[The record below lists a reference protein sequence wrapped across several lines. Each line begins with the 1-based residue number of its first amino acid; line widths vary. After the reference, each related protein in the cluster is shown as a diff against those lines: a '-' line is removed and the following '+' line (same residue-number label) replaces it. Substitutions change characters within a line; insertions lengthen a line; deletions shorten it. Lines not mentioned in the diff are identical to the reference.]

1 MSEFAQA
8 GARRMVD
15 HPPTVTQTTKQHL
28 LRKAAGLMGKEEL
41 AARLNVSEL
50 LLEKWIGGDAPMP
63 DRKLLKLANV
73 LDAWVGSQTK
83 QQ

>member
-1 MSEFAQA
+1 M
-8 GARRMVD
+8 
-15 HPPTVTQTTKQHL
+15 TQTTKHL

-41 AARLNVSEL
+41 A
-50 LLEKWIGGDAPMP
+50 